1 MTNPVNPMAF
11 KPGKRILY
19 LGSIFGTPLAI
30 QGVNWLPLNQLV
42 VWGFFTWNS
51 FKKYTSWSKF
61 QHLILGGL
69 QMFVLLGSEWCHN
82 LAHVAAARSVGKPVD
97 AVRILFGMPILLY
110 DQPEHPS
117 VTPRQHII
125 RSSGGPICNTVLW
138 LICKIF
144 QRSVPAGS
152 PTREIVNTATG
163 MNAFLVSASL
173 VPVPFLDGGPILKW
187 SLIERGAPPA
197 KVTAMITRSQQITGA
212 GLLGSAV
219 IAICKR
225 NWLMAML
232 MTFLGAISLATGLG
246 KLKY

>member
-11 KPGKRILY
+11 KPDKQILY
-19 LGSIFGTPLAI
+19 LGNFFGTPLAI
-30 QGVNWLPLNQLV
+30 QGITWLPLNQLV

-51 FKKYTSWSKF
+51 FKKHTSWSKF
-61 QHLILGGL
+61 QHATLGGL
-69 QMFVLLGSEWCHN
+69 QMVVLLGSEWCHN
-82 LAHVAAARSVGKPVD
+82 LAHVATARAVRKPVD

-125 RSSGGPICNTVLW
+125 RSAGGPACNAVLW

-144 QRSVPAGS
+144 QRSVPLGS
-152 PTREIVNTATG
+152 PTSEIVNTAAG

-187 SLIERGAPPA
+187 SLVESGIPPA
-197 KVTAMITRSQQITGA
+197 KITTIIARSQQITGA

-219 IAICKR
+219 IAMQKR
-225 NWLMAML
+225 KWLVAIL
-232 MTFLGAISLATGLG
+232 ATFLGALSLVTGLG